1 MLLVGLTK
9 VIDYIS
15 SSSPWVV
22 ISGNPNKPYVAQNDK
37 PMQGV
42 LRMVNGTYQVY
53 DGSSWMQFNGTTA
66 SVALTP
72 QAHKILDWAE
82 NKMMHEELAAK
93 LAKENPTVADALTS
107 VKEAEERLKLVLI
120 LTDKNK

>member
-1 MLLVGLTK
+1 MRLVGKMK
-9 VIDYIS
+9 VIDYIA

-53 DGSSWMQFNGTTA
+53 DGSSWMPFNGTTA

-82 NKMMHEELAAK
+82 NKMMHEELAEK
-93 LAKENPTVADALTS
+93 LAKENPTVADALAS
-107 VKEAEERLKLVLI
+107 VKEAEEKLKLVLI
-120 LTDKNK
+120 LTGKDK

>member
-1 MLLVGLTK
+1 
-9 VIDYIS
+9 
-15 SSSPWVV
+15 
-22 ISGNPNKPYVAQNDK
+22 
-37 PMQGV
+37 MQGV
-42 LRMVNGTYQVY
+42 LRMVNSTYQVY
-53 DGSSWMQFNGTTA
+53 DGSSWIPFYETTA

-93 LAKENPTVADALTS
+93 LAKENPTVADALAS

-120 LTDKNK
+120 LMDKNK

>member
-1 MLLVGLTK
+1 MRLVGQTK
-9 VIDYIS
+9 VIDYIA

-42 LRMVNGTYQVY
+42 LRMVNSTYQVY
-53 DGSSWMQFNGTTA
+53 DGSSWIPFYETTA

-93 LAKENPTVADALTS
+93 LAKENPTVADALAS

-120 LTDKNK
+120 LMDKNK

>member
-1 MLLVGLTK
+1 MRLVGLTK
-9 VIDYIS
+9 VIDYIA
-15 SSSPWVV
+15 SSSPWIV

-42 LRMVNGTYQVY
+42 LRMINGTYQVY
-53 DGSSWMQFNGTTA
+53 DGSSWMPFNGTSA

-82 NKMMHEELAAK
+82 NKMMHEELANK
-93 LAKENPTVADALTS
+93 LAKTKPAVADALAA
-107 VKEAEERLKLVLI
+107 VKQAEEQLEII
-120 LTDKNK
+120 LLLTEENK